1 MFQIFHP
8 KFQNFG
14 IKNLSDC
21 NWAQTHNHLVF
32 KRTLDNFVKLT
43 K

>member
-1 MFQIFHP
+1 MSQIFHP
-8 KFQNFG
+8 KIQTFG
-14 IKNLSDC
+14 IKTLSVC